1 MKKIAI
7 LLLVAIIS
15 VSCKTESKKDAS
27 TSSANKKK
35 ENFPSE
41 LAKVFEKH
49 GGIDEWRKMRTLSF
63 NRGDEA
69 HTTDLWSRKTV
80 VNEPN
85 YSLGYDGSEVWLSQ
99 KDSTSFKSNPTFY
112 YNLYFYFYTM
122 PFVLADDGITYEKIE
137 PLVFK
142 GEEYPGFKIS
152 FTSEKGT
159 SPDDNYVIY
168 YNAETHQMEWLGYT
182 VTYYSKKSSDKFNI
196 IRYNDW
202 ENVGGFKL
210 PKSITWY
217 KKDEKGAPTEPA
229 RPATEF
235 SLSIVNKTALDDS
248 FFKKPT
254 EE

>member
-7 LLLVAIIS
+7 LLLVVLLSI
-15 VSCKTESKKDAS
+15 SCKTESKKEM
-27 TSSANKKK
+27 KK
-35 ENFPSE
+35 EEKFPSE

-49 GGIDEWRKMRTLSF
+49 GGIDQWRKMKTLSF
-63 NRGDEA
+63 NRGEEA
-69 HTTDLWSRKTV
+69 HTTDLWSRKGV
-80 VNEPN
+80 VNAPN
-85 YSLGYDGSEVWLSQ
+85 YSLGYDGDEVWLSQ
-99 KDSTSFKSNPTFY
+99 KDSTAFKSNPSFY

-122 PFVLADDGITYEKIE
+122 PFVLADDGILYEKIA

-168 YNAETHQMEWLGYT
+168 YNAETYQMEWLGYT
-182 VTYYSKKSSDKFNI
+182 VTYFSKKASNKFNL

-202 ENVGGFKL
+202 ESVNGFKL

-217 KKDEKGAPTEPA
+217 KKEDNGSPIEPA
-229 RPATEF
+229 GAATEF
-235 SLSIVNKTALDDS
+235 SLSIISETALDDS
-248 FFKKPT
+248 FFKKAT

>member
-1 MKKIAI
+1 MKKIAA
-7 LLLVAIIS
+7 LLLVAILS
-15 VSCKTESKKDAS
+15 VSCKTESKKEII
-27 TSSANKKK
+27 K
-35 ENFPSE
+35 EEKFPTE
-41 LAKVFEKH
+41 LGKVFDKH
-49 GGIDEWRKMRTLSF
+49 GGIKQWRTMRTLSF
-63 NRGDEA
+63 NRGEEA
-69 HTTDLWSRKTV
+69 HTIDLWSRKTV

-85 YSLGYDGSEVWLSQ
+85 YSLGFDGNDVWITQ
-99 KDSTSFKSNPTFY
+99 KDSTSFKSKPSFY

-142 GEEYPGFKIS
+142 GEEYPGYKIS
-152 FTSEKGT
+152 YSANKGS

-168 YNAETHQMEWLGYT
+168 YNAKTYQMEWLGYT
-182 VTYYSKKSSDKFNI
+182 VTYYSKKVSDRFNL

-202 ENVGGFKL
+202 DNVDSFKL

-217 KKDEKGAPTEPA
+217 KKDENGVPTEPA

-235 SLSIVNKTALDDS
+235 SLPLVNKIALDDS
-248 FFKKPT
+248 FYEKPT